1 MVINI
6 RVIYAVIKWEK
17 MMESKTKEAIIK
29 LLLSIVIFI
38 VLFINTLFINDRILN
53 NILFGAVSMNL
64 MNSLIEKICDTY

>member
-1 MVINI
+1 VVINI